1 MKAQVKLFAVARQ
14 LAGAE
19 SIALELESGATVADL
34 RSAIARDFPQLA
46 TVLPHALL
54 AIDNEYAENQD
65 PIAEGAEIGL
75 IPPVS
80 GG

>member
-1 MKAQVKLFAVARQ
+1 MRAQVKLFAIARQ

-19 SIALELESGATVADL
+19 SIEVVLESGATVHEL
-34 RSAIARDFPQLA
+34 RGAIAREFPSLA
-46 TVLPHALL
+46 TVLPHALV
-54 AIDNEYAENQD
+54 AIDNEYADNRD
-65 PIAEGAEIGL
+65 VIRAGAEIGL